1 MKRTSSFTFISHRQR
16 HNDIICLVREEG
28 RGQGMNG
35 GYLAS
40 RARPFKHG
48 RAFPST
54 GAFLWNSFV
63 EILKYP
69 SSFSSSSSSSSS
81 SSLFSSYTVR

>member
-40 RARPFKHG
+40 RARPFILLLLLLLLLFFLLTLSGKATVG
-48 RAFPST
+48 ACRAAVHS
-54 GAFLWNSFV
+54 
-63 EILKYP
+63 
-69 SSFSSSSSSSSS
+69 
-81 SSLFSSYTVR
+81 